1 MDTWE
6 MVDAERTELADLAD
20 SLTPQQ
26 WDAPSLCTA
35 WKVRDVVAHC
45 VEGAT
50 ESKGT
55 TIVKAIK
62 YGLRVE
68 TMLEKEAQKR
78 GATPTD
84 ELRVELRESVG
95 ERKTPPGVNTEALLT
110 DEVVHQQDVRRVLG
124 LPRAIPEDRLGV
136 VLDSIKGSGASYLPA
151 KKRLKG
157 LHVRATDLD
166 WDAGDR
172 DGAEVSGP
180 GEAVLMALAG
190 RPAALDDLTGPG
202 LATLRER
209 ITTA

>member
-20 SLTPQQ
+20 SLTPDQ

-55 TIVKAIK
+55 TIAKVVR
-62 YGLRVE
+62 YGFRVD
-68 TMLEKEAQKR
+68 TMLREEARKG
-78 GATPTD
+78 GAAPTE
-84 ELRVELRESVG
+84 ELRAELRGSIG
-95 ERKTPPGVNTEALLT
+95 ARKLPPGVKPEAMLA
-110 DEVVHQQDVRRVLG
+110 DEVIHQQDIRRVITR
-124 LPRAIPEDRLGV
+124 PRTIPDDRLRV
-136 VLDSIKGSGASYLPA
+136 ALQSVASTNASYLPA
-151 KKRLKG
+151 KRRLAG
-157 LHVRATDLD
+157 LHVRTTDLD
-166 WDAGDR
+166 WDAGAA

-180 GEAVLMALAG
+180 GEAVLLALAG

-202 LATLRER
+202 VATLRER
-209 ITTA
+209 IAG